1 MSNSKIFSQTKPIT
15 HIQTLQ
21 NSLLNVFSMR
31 KSKPGQRFPLMVNNK
46 KMCFSLVQ
54 GECEFKRSTDSL
66 LFGILKA
73 PLLIGISDLVID
85 HENILIQAITPVEYM
100 HLPLDDFLSHIDTYS
115 LWKPLTHTLMYMSAR
130 SHDYTQLN
138 TALSSYELI
147 CNYLRALIDED
158 FERRATIPAVQYI
171 MDRTQLSRSG
181 VLKTLSELN
190 AGGYIVIKRGL
201 LIKINK
207 LPSKY

>member
-1 MSNSKIFSQTKPIT
+1 MNNSTKFNKTKPIT

-21 NSLLNVFSMR
+21 NSMLNVFNMS
-31 KSKPGQRFPLMVNNK
+31 KSKPGQRFPLRVNDK

-66 LFGILKA
+66 LIGILKA
-73 PLLIGISDLVID
+73 PIIIGISDLVID
-85 HENILIQAITPVEYM
+85 PENILIQAITPVEYM
-100 HLPLDDFLSHIDTYS
+100 YLPLDDFLLHIETHN
-115 LWKPLTHTLMYMSAR
+115 LWKPLTYNLMYLSAR

-147 CNYLRALIDED
+147 CNCLRTLIEED
-158 FERRATIPAVQYI
+158 FERRATLPAVQYI
-171 MDRTQLSRSG
+171 MERTQLSRSG
-181 VLKTLSELN
+181 IMKTLSELN
-190 AGGYIVIKRGL
+190 SGGYIVIKRGL